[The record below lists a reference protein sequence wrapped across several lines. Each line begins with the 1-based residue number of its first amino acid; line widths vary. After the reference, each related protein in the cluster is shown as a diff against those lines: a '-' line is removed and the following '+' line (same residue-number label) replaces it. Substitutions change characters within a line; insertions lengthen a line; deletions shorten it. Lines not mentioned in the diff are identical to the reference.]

1 MNEDFNQKD
10 YLIYKYGKYNY
21 AIAKSI
27 AELFND
33 SNTIFY
39 IKFSV
44 KLLHYLHFISGKL
57 DLPRFGVYTK
67 TRLAKIA
74 SRELGVERG
83 IKFCSIISSLYN
95 VIDRKLIKDAICW
108 NILNTENF
116 ATNKFKME

>member
-1 MNEDFNQKD
+1 MNEDLNQKD
-10 YLIYKYGKYNY
+10 YLIYKYGEHNY
-21 AIAKSI
+21 AIGKSI

-44 KLLHYLHFISGKL
+44 KLLNYLHFVSGKL

-67 TRLAKIA
+67 TRLAKFA
-74 SRELGVERG
+74 HRELQTDQA
-83 IKFCSIISSLYN
+83 IKFCSIISAVYN
-95 VIDRKLIKDAICW
+95 MIDRKLIKDAICW